1 MATQNP
7 KRLPP
12 HVGPSLVE
20 DGGIHMVRGFKAN
33 GISAGIKRMRKD
45 LSIIYSTEPGTTA
58 AGVFT
63 TNKVRAAPVLVSEQ
77 HLKSGQAR
85 AIVCNAGCAN
95 AATGEQGLRDAEEMA
110 QITAAC
116 LNVQPEEVIVAST
129 GVIGRHLPMD
139 IVREGIKN
147 CAGTLDQSKPGDVAL
162 AMMTTDLVP
171 KECLVEAE
179 INGQVVRFGG
189 VAKGSGMIHP
199 NMATM
204 LAWVVTDCAVE
215 SETLHT
221 ALRDVVD
228 RTFNMISVDGDTSTN
243 DMVAVMASGAA
254 GNTPVT
260 RQQGYQQLK
269 DALMLTCVTLAKKIA
284 RDGEGATT
292 LLEVQVVNAR
302 TNKDARLAARSVTK
316 SPLVKSA
323 VFGRDPNWG
332 RILAAVGYSGAEF
345 DPSKVDIMMKSAAGA
360 AWVLR
365 AGEPC
370 ETLDNDGLRKIVDR
384 DHVTFVIDL
393 HDGERDATAWGCDLT
408 YDYVK
413 INADYTT

>member
-1 MATQNP
+1 MVGSLGP
-7 KRLPP
+7 KL
-12 HVGPSLVE
+12 L
-20 DGGIHMVRGFKAN
+20 DGGILDVNGYKAN
-33 GISAGIKRMRKD
+33 GIAAGIKRMRKD
-45 LSIIYSTEPGTTA
+45 LSVIYSTLPDTAA

-63 TNKVRAAPVLVSEQ
+63 TNKVRAAPVVLSER
-77 HLKSGQAR
+77 HLRGGRAR
-85 AIVCNAGCAN
+85 AIVTNAGCAN
-95 AATGEQGLRDAEEMA
+95 AATGEQGMRDAEEMA
-110 QITAAC
+110 ALTASC
-116 LNVQPEEVIVAST
+116 LGIRPEEVVVAST

-139 IVREGIKN
+139 IVREGIKD
-147 CAGTLDQSKPGDVAL
+147 AVGTLDQGEPGAVAR

-179 INGQVVRFGG
+179 VNGTVVRLGG

-204 LAWVVTDCAVE
+204 LAWLVTDCAVE
-215 SETLHT
+215 PEALQT
-221 ALRDVVD
+221 ALRDVAD
-228 RTFNMISVDGDTSTN
+228 KTFNMISVDGDTSTN
-243 DMVAVMASGAA
+243 DMVAVLANGAA
-254 GNTPVT
+254 GNPPVT
-260 RQQGYQQLK
+260 RSRGYQQLK
-269 DALMLTCVTLAKKIA
+269 DALQLACETLAKKIA

-292 LLEVQVVNAR
+292 LLEVRVENAR
-302 TNKDARLAARSVTK
+302 TLEDARLAARSVTK

-345 DPSKVDIMMKSAAGA
+345 DPAKVDILMKSAGGA

-370 ETLDNDGLRKIVDR
+370 ETLDKDGLRRIVDK
-384 DHVTFVIDL
+384 DHVTFVVDL
-393 HDGERDATAWGCDLT
+393 HDGEHAATAWGCDLT

>member
-1 MATQNP
+1 V
-7 KRLPP
+7 
-12 HVGPSLVE
+12 VGSLGPRVIE
-20 DGGIHMVRGFKAN
+20 GGIDDVQGFKSKGHA
-33 GISAGIKRMRKD
+33 AGIKRMRKD
-45 LSIIYSTEPGTTA
+45 LSVIYSTRPDTTA

-63 TNKVRAAPVLVSEQ
+63 TNKVRAAPVLLSER
-77 HLKSGQAR
+77 HLASGKAR

-95 AATGEQGLRDAEEMA
+95 AATGEQGMRDAAEMA
-110 QITAAC
+110 RLTAAC
-116 LNVQPEEVIVAST
+116 LNVQPEEVVVAST

-139 IVREGIKN
+139 IVSEGIKN
-147 CAGTLDQSKPGDVAL
+147 CVGTLDQREPGSVAR

-171 KECLVEAE
+171 KEVLVEAE
-179 INGQVVRFGG
+179 VNGTVVRFGG

-204 LAWVVTDCAVE
+204 LAWLVTDASVE
-215 SETLHT
+215 PDALRT
-221 ALRDVVD
+221 ALRDVAN

-243 DMVAVMASGAA
+243 DMCVALANGAA
-254 GNTPVT
+254 GNPPVT
-260 RQQGYQQLK
+260 RQRGYQQLK
-269 DALMLTCVTLAKKIA
+269 DALYLACEVLAKKIA

-292 LLEVQVVNAR
+292 LLEVRVENAR
-302 TNKDARLAARSVTK
+302 SAEDARLAARTVTK

-345 DPSKVDIMMKSAAGA
+345 DPAKVDVQLKSAAGA

-365 AGEPC
+365 NGEPC
-370 ETLDNDGLRKIVDR
+370 ETLDKDGLRRIVDR
-384 DHVTFVIDL
+384 DHVVFVVDL
-393 HDGERDATAWGCDLT
+393 HDGEHDATAWGCDLT

>member
-1 MATQNP
+1 MVANLGP
-7 KRLPP
+7 K
-12 HVGPSLVE
+12 VIE
-20 DGGIHMVRGFKAN
+20 GGLLDVRGFKAN
-33 GISAGIKRMRKD
+33 GIAAGIKRMRKD
-45 LSIIYSTEPGTTA
+45 LSIIYSTVPDTAA

-63 TNKVRAAPVLVSEQ
+63 TNKVRAAPVVVSERT
-77 HLKSGQAR
+77 LAGGRAR

-95 AATGEQGLRDAEEMA
+95 AATGEQGMRDAEEMA
-110 QITAAC
+110 ALTAKC
-116 LNVQPEEVIVAST
+116 LNVRADEIVVAST

-147 CAGTLDQSKPGDVAL
+147 AAGTLDQAKPGDVAA

-171 KECLVEAE
+171 KEVLVEAE
-179 INGQVVRFGG
+179 INGHVVRFAG

-204 LAWVVTDCAVE
+204 LGWIVTDCAVE
-215 SETLHT
+215 PDALRT
-221 ALRDVVD
+221 ALRDVVN

-243 DMVAVMASGAA
+243 DMVVVLANGASG
-254 GNTPVT
+254 NPPVT
-260 RQQGYQQLK
+260 RQRGYQQLK
-269 DALMLTCVTLAKKIA
+269 DALYLVCETLAKKIA

-292 LLEVQVVNAR
+292 LLEVRVENAR
-302 TNKDARLAARSVTK
+302 SPSDARKAARSVTK

-345 DPSKVDIMMKSAAGA
+345 DPSKVDIQMKSAAGA

-365 AGEPC
+365 NGEPC
-370 ETLDNDGLRKIVDR
+370 ETLDKDGLRRIVDK
-384 DHVTFVIDL
+384 DHVVFVVDL
-393 HDGERDATAWGCDLT
+393 HDGEHDATAWGCDLT

>member
-1 MATQNP
+1 LVAN
-7 KRLPP
+7 L
-12 HVGPSLVE
+12 GPRIVE
-20 DGGIHMVRGFKAN
+20 GGIHQVRGFKAN

-45 LSIIYSTEPGTTA
+45 LSIIYSVVPDTAA

-63 TNKVRAAPVLVSEQ
+63 TNKVRAAPVLVSEE
-77 HLKSGQAR
+77 HLSSGRAR

-95 AATGEQGLRDAEEMA
+95 AATGPQGLRDAEEMA
-110 QITAAC
+110 ALTASC
-116 LNVQPEEVIVAST
+116 LNIKPEEVVVAST
-129 GVIGRHLPMD
+129 GVIGRHLPMG

-147 CAGTLDQSKPGDVAL
+147 CAGTLDQAKPGDVAQ

-171 KECLVEAE
+171 KEVLVEAE
-179 INGQVVRFGG
+179 INGAIVHFGG

-204 LAWVVTDCAVE
+204 LSWVVTDCAVGPDV
-215 SETLHT
+215 LRT

-228 RTFNMISVDGDTSTN
+228 RSFNMISVDGDTSTN
-243 DMVAVMASGAA
+243 DMVVVLANGVA
-254 GNTPVT
+254 GNQPVT
-260 RQQGYQQLK
+260 RQRGYQQLK
-269 DALMLTCVTLAKKIA
+269 DALYLVCETLAKRIA

-292 LLEVQVVNAR
+292 LIEVRIENAR
-302 TNKDARLAARSVTK
+302 SASDARKAARSVTK

-345 DPSKVDIMMKSAAGA
+345 DPAKVDIQMKSAAGA

-365 AGEPC
+365 NGEPC
-370 ETLDNDGLRKIVDR
+370 ETLDKDGLRRIVDK
-384 DHVTFVIDL
+384 DHVVFVVDL
-393 HDGERDATAWGCDLT
+393 HDGECDATAWGCDLT

>member
-1 MATQNP
+1 MVGSLGP
-7 KRLPP
+7 KLI
-12 HVGPSLVE
+12 
-20 DGGIHMVRGFKAN
+20 DGGIHDVKGYKAQ
-33 GISAGIKRMRKD
+33 GHAAGIKRLRKD
-45 LSIIYSTEPGTTA
+45 LSIIFSTQPNTAA

-63 TNKVRAAPVLVSEQ
+63 TNKVRAAPVVLSEK
-77 HLKSGQAR
+77 HVASGRAR

-95 AATGEQGLRDAEEMA
+95 AATGEQGMRDAEEMA
-110 QITAAC
+110 LITARS
-116 LNVQPEEVIVAST
+116 LNVRPEEVIVAST

-147 CAGTLDQSKPGDVAL
+147 CVGTLDQAEPGSVAR

-179 INGQVVRFGG
+179 INGTVVRFGG

-204 LAWVVTDCAVE
+204 LAWVVTDAAVE
-215 SETLHT
+215 PSALRT
-221 ALRDVVD
+221 ALRDVAN

-243 DMVAVMASGAA
+243 DMCVVLANGAA
-254 GNTPVT
+254 GNPAVT
-260 RQQGYQQLK
+260 RQRGYQQLK
-269 DALMLTCVTLAKKIA
+269 DALYLVCETLAKKIA

-292 LLEVQVVNAR
+292 LLEVRIENAR
-302 TNKDARLAARSVTK
+302 SANDARIAARAVTK

-332 RILAAVGYSGAEF
+332 RIIAAVGYSGAEF
-345 DPSKVDIMMKSAAGA
+345 DPTKMDVQMKSAAGA
-360 AWVLR
+360 AWVLKN
-365 AGEPC
+365 GEPC
-370 ETLDNDGLRKIVDR
+370 ETLDKDGLRRIVDK
-384 DHVTFVIDL
+384 DHVVFVVDL
-393 HDGERDATAWGCDLT
+393 HDGEHDATAWGCDLT

>member
-1 MATQNP
+1 VPHPTLGP
-7 KRLPP
+7 RLI
-12 HVGPSLVE
+12 E
-20 DGGIHMVRGFKAN
+20 GGIHDVAGYKTQ
-33 GISAGIKRMRKD
+33 GIAAGIKRMRKD
-45 LSIIYSTEPGTTA
+45 LSVIYSTEADTSA

-63 TNKVRAAPVLVSEQ
+63 TNKVRAAPVVLSERHIQ
-77 HLKSGQAR
+77 GGKAR

-95 AATGEQGLRDAEEMA
+95 AATGEQGMRDAEEMA
-110 QITAAC
+110 QLTAAC
-116 LNVQPEEVIVAST
+116 LNVPVEEVIVAST

-147 CAGTLDQSKPGDVAL
+147 CVGTLDQGEPGAVAR

-179 INGQVVRFGG
+179 VNGTVVRFGG

-204 LAWVVTDCAVE
+204 LAWIVTDCAVE
-215 SETLHT
+215 PELLQI
-221 ALRDVVD
+221 ALRDVVN

-243 DMVAVMASGAA
+243 DMVAVLANGVA
-254 GNTPVT
+254 GNAPVT
-260 RQQGYQQLK
+260 RSRGYTELK
-269 DALMLTCVTLAKKIA
+269 DALYLVAETLAKKIA

-292 LLEVQVVNAR
+292 LLEVRIQNAR
-302 TNKDARLAARSVTK
+302 SVEDARIAARAVTK

-345 DPSKVDIMMKSAAGA
+345 DPEKVDVQMKSAAGA
-360 AWVLR
+360 AWVLKD
-365 AGEPC
+365 GEPC
-370 ETLDNDGLRKIVDR
+370 ETLDKDGLRRIVDK
-384 DHVTFVIDL
+384 DHVVFVVDL
-393 HDGERDATAWGCDLT
+393 HDGEHDATAWGCDLT

>member
-1 MATQNP
+1 MV
-7 KRLPP
+7 
-12 HVGPSLVE
+12 HSVGPRVIE
-20 DGGIHMVRGFKAN
+20 GGIHKVKGFKAQ
-33 GISAGIKRMRKD
+33 GYPAGIKRMRKD
-45 LSIIYSTEPGTTA
+45 LSVIYSTMPGTTA

-63 TNKVRAAPVLVSEQ
+63 TNKVRAAPVIVSERT
-77 HLKSGQAR
+77 LRSGRAR

-95 AATGEQGLRDAEEMA
+95 AATGEQGMRDALEMA
-110 QITAAC
+110 EITARC

-147 CAGTLDQSKPGDVAL
+147 CVGTLDAAEPGNVAA

-171 KECLVEAE
+171 KEVLVEAE
-179 INGQVVRFGG
+179 INGTVVHVGG

-204 LAWVVTDCAVE
+204 LSWIVTDAAVE
-215 SETLHT
+215 ADALQT
-221 ALRDVVD
+221 ALREAVNA
-228 RTFNMISVDGDTSTN
+228 TFNMISVDGDTSTN
-243 DMVAVMASGAA
+243 DMVAVLANGAA
-254 GNTPVT
+254 GNPVVT
-260 RQQGYQQLK
+260 RAKGYHQLK
-269 DALMLTCVTLAKKIA
+269 EALHLVCETLAKKIA

-292 LLEVQVVNAR
+292 LLEVRVENAR
-302 TNKDARLAARSVTK
+302 SLEDARLAARSVTK
-316 SPLVKSA
+316 SPLVKTA

-345 DPSKVDIMMKSAAGA
+345 DPAKVDIQVKSAAGA
-360 AWVLR
+360 AWVLK

-370 ETLDNDGLRKIVDR
+370 ETLDKDGLRKIVDK
-384 DHVTFVIDL
+384 DHVVFTVDL
-393 HDGERDATAWGCDLT
+393 HDGEHSATAWGCDFS
-408 YDYVK
+408 YNYVK

>member
-1 MATQNP
+1 M
-7 KRLPP
+7 
-12 HVGPSLVE
+12 VGSLGPRIIE
-20 DGGIHMVRGFKAN
+20 NGGIHQVKGYKMQGYA
-33 GISAGIKRMRKD
+33 AGIKRMRKD
-45 LSIIYSTEPGTTA
+45 LSVIFSTEPNTAA

-63 TNKVRAAPVLVSEQ
+63 TNKVRAAPVTLSEE
-77 HLKSGQAR
+77 HLASGYAR

-95 AATGEQGLRDAEEMA
+95 AATGEQGYRDAVEMA
-110 QITAAC
+110 QLTAAC
-116 LNVQPEEVIVAST
+116 LNVKPEEVVVAST

-147 CAGTLDQSKPGDVAL
+147 CVGTLDQSEPGAVAR

-179 INGQVVRFGG
+179 VNGAIVRFGG

-204 LAWVVTDCAVE
+204 LGWVVTDAAVE
-215 SETLHT
+215 PE
-221 ALRDVVD
+221 ALRMALREVAN

-243 DMVAVMASGAA
+243 DMCVVLANGAA
-254 GNTPVT
+254 GNPVVT
-260 RQQGYQQLK
+260 RKRGYQQLK
-269 DALMLTCVTLAKKIA
+269 DALYLVCETLAKKIA

-292 LLEVQVVNAR
+292 LLEVRIENAR
-302 TNKDARLAARSVTK
+302 SAEDARLAARAVTK

-332 RILAAVGYSGAEF
+332 RIIAAVGYSGCEF
-345 DPSKVDIMMKSAAGA
+345 DPAKIDVQMKSAAGA
-360 AWVLR
+360 AWVLK

-370 ETLDNDGLRKIVDR
+370 ETLDKDGLRRIVDK
-384 DHVTFVIDL
+384 DHVIFVVDL
-393 HDGERDATAWGCDLT
+393 HDGEHDATAWGCDLT

>member
-1 MATQNP
+1 MVAS
-7 KRLPP
+7 L
-12 HVGPSLVE
+12 GPRIIE
-20 DGGIHMVRGFKAN
+20 GGILDVKGYKAN
-33 GISAGIKRMRKD
+33 GIAAGIKRMRKD
-45 LSIIYSTEPGTTA
+45 LSIIYSTVPGTAA
-58 AGVFT
+58 AGTFT
-63 TNKVRAAPVLVSEQ
+63 TNKVRAAPVTVTERNIR
-77 HLKSGQAR
+77 GGYGR

-95 AATGEQGLRDAEEMA
+95 AATGEQGLRDAAEMA
-110 QITAAC
+110 RLTAAC
-116 LNVQPEEVIVAST
+116 LNIQPEEVIVAST

-147 CAGTLDQSKPGDVAL
+147 CAGTLDQAQPGNVAA

-171 KECLVEAE
+171 KEVLVEAE
-179 INGQVVRFGG
+179 INGTVVRFGG

-204 LAWVVTDCAVE
+204 LGWIVTDCAIEPAV
-215 SETLHT
+215 LQT
-221 ALRDVVD
+221 ALREVVN

-243 DMVAVMASGAA
+243 DMTAVLANGAA
-254 GNTPVT
+254 GNPVVT
-260 RQQGYQQLK
+260 RQRGYSQFK
-269 DALMLTCVTLAKKIA
+269 EALGLACETLAKKIA

-292 LLEVQVVNAR
+292 LIEVRIENAR
-302 TNKDARLAARSVTK
+302 SMEDARVAARSVTK

-345 DPSKVDIMMKSAAGA
+345 DPAKVDVLMKSAAGA

-365 AGEPC
+365 NGEPC
-370 ETLDNDGLRKIVDR
+370 ETLDKDGLRRIVDR
-384 DHVTFVIDL
+384 DHVVFVVDL
-393 HDGERDATAWGCDLT
+393 HDGEHTATAWGCDLT

>member
-1 MATQNP
+1 MAAPTRAPAN
-7 KRLPP
+7 
-12 HVGPSLVE
+12 VGPRLIE
-20 DGGIHMVRGFKAN
+20 GGIHMVEGYKAN

-45 LSIIYSTEPGTTA
+45 LSVIYSTLPDTAA

-63 TNKVRAAPVLVSEQ
+63 TNKVRAAPVYVTER
-77 HLKSGQAR
+77 HLKNGRAR

-95 AATGEQGLRDAEEMA
+95 AATGEQGMRDAEEMA
-110 QITAAC
+110 QLTAAC
-116 LNVQPEEVIVAST
+116 LNVQPDEVIVAST

-147 CAGTLDQSKPGDVAL
+147 CVGTLDLAKPGEVAL

-171 KECLVEAE
+171 KEILVEAE
-179 INGQVVRFGG
+179 VNGTIVRIGG

-204 LAWVVTDCAVE
+204 LAWLVTDAAVE
-215 SETLHT
+215 PATLQT

-228 RTFNMISVDGDTSTN
+228 KTFNMISVDGDTSTN
-243 DMVAVMASGAA
+243 DMVAIMANGAA
-254 GNTPVT
+254 GNPLVT
-260 RQQGYQQLK
+260 RAKGYAQLK
-269 DALMLTCVTLAKKIA
+269 EALQLACETLAKKIA

-292 LLEVQVVNAR
+292 LIEVQIQNAR
-302 TNKDARLAARSVTK
+302 TVEDARLAARSVTR
-316 SPLVKSA
+316 SPLVKTA

-345 DPSKVDIMMKSAAGA
+345 DPAKVDMLIRSPKGA
-360 AWVLR
+360 AWVLKN
-365 AGEPC
+365 GEPC
-370 ETLDNDGLRKIVDR
+370 ETLDSDGLRRIVDAES
-384 DHVTFVIDL
+384 VTFAIDL
-393 HDGERDATAWGCDLT
+393 HDGEHNATAWGCDFS

>member
-1 MATQNP
+1 M
-7 KRLPP
+7 
-12 HVGPSLVE
+12 VGSLGPRIIE
-20 DGGIHMVRGFKAN
+20 GGIHDVKGFKAN
-33 GISAGIKRMRKD
+33 GYAAGIKRMRKD
-45 LSIIYSTEPGTTA
+45 LSIIFSTVPNTA
-58 AGVFT
+58 AAGTFT
-63 TNKVRAAPVLVSEQ
+63 TNKVRAAPVTLSEE
-77 HLKSGQAR
+77 HLASGYAR

-95 AATGEQGLRDAEEMA
+95 AATGEQGYRDAVEMA
-110 QITAAC
+110 AITAKS
-116 LNVQPEEVIVAST
+116 LNVKPEEVVVAST

-147 CAGTLDQSKPGDVAL
+147 CAGTLDQAQPGDVAR

-171 KECLVEAE
+171 KEILVEAE
-179 INGQVVRFGG
+179 INGAVVRIGG

-204 LAWVVTDCAVE
+204 LAWLVTDCAVE
-215 SETLHT
+215 PTTLRT
-221 ALRDVVD
+221 ALREVVA
-228 RTFNMISVDGDTSTN
+228 RSFNMISVDGDTSTN
-243 DMVAVMASGAA
+243 DMCVVLANGAA
-254 GNTPVT
+254 GNPEVM
-260 RQQGYQQLK
+260 RRRGYAQLK
-269 DALMLTCVTLAKKIA
+269 DALYLACEALAKKIA

-292 LLEVQVVNAR
+292 LIEVRVENAR
-302 TNKDARLAARSVTK
+302 TMDDARLAARSVTK

-345 DPSKVDIMMKSAAGA
+345 DPAKVDVQMKSAAGA

-365 AGEPC
+365 NGEPC
-370 ETLDNDGLRKIVDR
+370 ETLDTDGLRRIVDK
-384 DHVTFVIDL
+384 DHVVFVVDL
-393 HDGERDATAWGCDLT
+393 HDGEHDATAWGCDLT

>member
-1 MATQNP
+1 MVGSLGP
-7 KRLPP
+7 RLI
-12 HVGPSLVE
+12 E
-20 DGGIHMVRGFKAN
+20 GGIHDVQGFKAN
-33 GISAGIKRMRKD
+33 GHAAGIKRMRKD
-45 LSIIYSTEPGTTA
+45 LSVIFSTRPNTAA
-58 AGVFT
+58 AGVYT
-63 TNKVRAAPVLVSEQ
+63 TNKVRAAPVTVTEE
-77 HLKSGQAR
+77 HLASGYAR

-95 AATGEQGLRDAEEMA
+95 AATGEQGYQDALEMA
-110 QITAAC
+110 QLTAKC
-116 LNVQPEEVIVAST
+116 LNISPDEVVVAST

-147 CAGTLDQSKPGDVAL
+147 CVGTLDQAEPGSVAR

-171 KECLVEAE
+171 KEVLVEAE
-179 INGQVVRFGG
+179 INGVVVRFAG

-204 LAWVVTDCAVE
+204 LGWVVTDAAVE
-215 SETLHT
+215 PDALRT
-221 ALRDVVD
+221 ALRDVVN

-243 DMVAVMASGAA
+243 DMCVVLANGAA
-254 GNTPVT
+254 GNQPVT
-260 RQQGYQQLK
+260 RQRGYQQLK
-269 DALMLTCVTLAKKIA
+269 DALYLVCETLAKKIA

-292 LLEVQVVNAR
+292 LLEVRIENAR
-302 TNKDARLAARSVTK
+302 SPADARKAARSVTK

-345 DPSKVDIMMKSAAGA
+345 EPSKVDIQMKSAAGA
-360 AWVLR
+360 AWVLK

-370 ETLDNDGLRKIVDR
+370 ETLDSAGLRRIVDK
-384 DHVTFVIDL
+384 DHVIFVVDL
-393 HDGERDATAWGCDLT
+393 HDGEHDAVAWGCDLT